1 MKIKYLPQLLFILL
15 LLFFQKKSFAQMGI
29 NSTGTPPASNA
40 MLDISSTT
48 KGLLIPRMTT
58 IQRTALAHTTGLTVF
73 DITTNGYWYSDG
85 SNWVNIATVG
95 NSSPWL
101 TSGNNIYKS
110 STAGNVGIGTT
121 NPTDKLSIVNAL
133 AGYGI
138 THTFGAISVGTYIS
152 NYSGQFGTKTNHP
165 LEFFTN
171 NGTPQMT
178 LFQNGNIG
186 IGKSGGK
193 VGIGNSNPQLGLDI
207 DARIRIRQENYIE
220 GLDHPSAFSVPLLLK
235 ITPESPLITVKLKD
249 KYEERY
255 LMIENGIQGEIIVV
269 HCLTGGLIIYTAG
282 GTIIPGVISNIQLQ
296 SGAVKELTKGK
307 SIQLIFI
314 DGIWSEI

>member
-1 MKIKYLPQLLFILL
+1 MKIKYLPQILFLLL

-58 IQRTALAHTTGLTVF
+58 IQRTDLTHEKGLTVF

-85 SNWVNIATVG
+85 SNWVNLATVK
-95 NSSPWL
+95 SMSPSPWL

-110 STAGNVGIGTT
+110 GTTGNVGIGTRD
-121 NPTDKLSIVNAL
+121 PTDKLSIVDEL

-138 THTFGAISVGTYIS
+138 THTFGAITVGTYIS

-171 NGTPQMT
+171 NGTPQMA
-178 LFQNGNIG
+178 LFQNGNVSIATN
-186 IGKSGGK
+186 GGK

-220 GLDHPSAFSVPLLLK
+220 GLDHPSAFLVPQLLK

-255 LMIENGIQGEIIVV
+255 LIIENGIQGEIIVV
-269 HCLTGGLIIYTAG
+269 HCVTGELIIYDAG
-282 GTIIPGVISNIQLQ
+282 NTIIPGVISNIQLQ
-296 SGAVKELTKGK
+296 SDVIKMVKT
-307 SIQLIFI
+307 
-314 DGIWSEI
+314 